1 MLKIT
6 QTTTPAG
13 EHKWTLCG
21 RLSGPWVEEL
31 RSQWAATTSEPK
43 PGRRIIDL
51 SEVTF
56 IDESGEGLLGA
67 MGREGAE
74 FVATGV
80 DTKHI
85 LQNLNTGGKRPLRRC
100 LAHLLPGRASTCQFR
115 TGRAAEPP
123 DE

>member
-1 MLKIT
+1 
-6 QTTTPAG
+6 
-13 EHKWTLCG
+13 

-56 IDESGEGLLGA
+56 IDESGEGLLDA
-67 MGREGAE
+67 MRRDGAE
-74 FVATGV
+74 FMATGV

-85 LQNLNTGGKRPLRRC
+85 LENLNTPEKPALRRC
-100 LAHLLPGRASTCQFR
+100 LAHLSPGRAAMCQFR
-115 TGRAAEPP
+115 AGRAVEQR